1 MPWFKKNL
9 RQWLN
14 RFSLRACF
22 LTLFFSGYSK
32 KAPGTIGSLVALLL
46 GLPILIFSAN
56 TLFLAA
62 ILIGLIAIAQIDK
75 EEEESKIHDSSYIVI
90 DELVGMWLAMAISGL
105 SLAGV
110 ILSFIFFRIYDITKP
125 SLIGKIDKEV
135 KGGLGVVADD
145 ALAGVLAGLSVLL
158 AINILGFFNIKL

>member
-1 MPWFKKNL
+1 MDKFN
-9 RQWLN
+9 
-14 RFSLRACF
+14 LRACF

-56 TLFLAA
+56 TLFLGA
-62 ILIGLIAIAQIDK
+62 IFVGLIAITQIDK
-75 EEEESKIHDSSYIVI
+75 EEEESKVHDSSYIVI
-90 DELVGMWLAMAISGL
+90 DELVGMWIAMAISGL

-125 SLIGKIDKEV
+125 SLIGTIDKKV

-158 AINILGFFNIKL
+158 VINILGFFNIKF

>member
-1 MPWFKKNL
+1 MDK
-9 RQWLN
+9 
-14 RFSLRACF
+14 FSLRACF

-62 ILIGLIAIAQIDK
+62 VFIGLIAITQIDK
-75 EEEESKIHDSSYIVI
+75 EEEETKRHDSSYIVI

-110 ILSFIFFRIYDITKP
+110 VLSFIFFRIYDITKP

-145 ALAGVLAGLSVLL
+145 ALAGVLAGLSALL
-158 AINILGFFNIKL
+158 VIHILGFFNIKL

>member
-1 MPWFKKNL
+1 MDK
-9 RQWLN
+9 
-14 RFSLRACF
+14 FSLRACF

-46 GLPILIFSAN
+46 GLPVLAFSAN
-56 TLFLAA
+56 TLFLGAVF
-62 ILIGLIAIAQIDK
+62 IGLIAIAQIDK
-75 EEEESKIHDSSYIVI
+75 EEEETKRHDSSYIVI

-158 AINILGFFNIKL
+158 VIHILGFFNIKL

>member
-1 MPWFKKNL
+1 M
-9 RQWLN
+9 
-14 RFSLRACF
+14 
-22 LTLFFSGYSK
+22 
-32 KAPGTIGSLVALLL
+32 LL
-46 GLPILIFSAN
+46 GLPVLIFSAN
-56 TLFLAA
+56 TLFLGAVFV
-62 ILIGLIAIAQIDK
+62 GLIAITQIDK

-110 ILSFIFFRIYDITKP
+110 VLSFIFFRIYDITKP

-145 ALAGVLAGLSVLL
+145 ALAGVLAGLSALL
-158 AINILGFFNIKL
+158 VIHILGFFNIKL

>member
-1 MPWFKKNL
+1 M
-9 RQWLN
+9 
-14 RFSLRACF
+14 
-22 LTLFFSGYSK
+22 
-32 KAPGTIGSLVALLL
+32 LL

-56 TLFLAA
+56 TLFLGAVFV
-62 ILIGLIAIAQIDK
+62 GLIAITQIDK

-145 ALAGVLAGLSVLL
+145 ALAGVLAGLSALL
-158 AINILGFFNIKL
+158 VIHILGFFNIKL

>member
-1 MPWFKKNL
+1 MNK
-9 RQWLN
+9 
-14 RFSLRACF
+14 FSLRACF

-46 GLPILIFSAN
+46 GLPVLIFSAN

-62 ILIGLIAIAQIDK
+62 VLIGLIAIAQIDK

-110 ILSFIFFRIYDITKP
+110 ILSFIFFRFYDITKP

-158 AINILGFFNIKL
+158 VINILGFFNIKL

>member
-1 MPWFKKNL
+1 MNK
-9 RQWLN
+9 
-14 RFSLRACF
+14 FSLRACF

-62 ILIGLIAIAQIDK
+62 VLIGLIAIAQIDK

-158 AINILGFFNIKL
+158 IINILGFFNIKL

>member
-1 MPWFKKNL
+1 MDKFG
-9 RQWLN
+9 
-14 RFSLRACF
+14 LRACF

-46 GLPILIFSAN
+46 GLPVLIFSAN
-56 TLFLAA
+56 TLFLGAV
-62 ILIGLIAIAQIDK
+62 LIGLIAIAQIDK

-110 ILSFIFFRIYDITKP
+110 VLSFIFFRIYDITKP

-145 ALAGVLAGLSVLL
+145 ALAGVLAGLSALL
-158 AINILGFFNIKL
+158 VINILGFFNIKL

>member
-1 MPWFKKNL
+1 MDK
-9 RQWLN
+9 
-14 RFSLRACF
+14 FSLRACF

-56 TLFLAA
+56 TLFLGA
-62 ILIGLIAIAQIDK
+62 IFIGLIAIAQIDK
-75 EEEESKIHDSSYIVI
+75 EEEETKRHDSSYIVI

-110 ILSFIFFRIYDITKP
+110 VLSFIFFRIYDITKP
-125 SLIGKIDKEV
+125 SLIGRIDKEV

-145 ALAGVLAGLSVLL
+145 ALAGVLAGLSALL
-158 AINILGFFNIKL
+158 VINVLGFFNIKL

>member
-1 MPWFKKNL
+1 MDK
-9 RQWLN
+9 
-14 RFSLRACF
+14 FSLRTCF

-46 GLPILIFSAN
+46 GLPVLIFSAN
-56 TLFLAA
+56 TLFLGA
-62 ILIGLIAIAQIDK
+62 IFVGLIAIAQIDK
-75 EEEESKIHDSSYIVI
+75 EEEETKRHDSSYIVI

-110 ILSFIFFRIYDITKP
+110 VLSFIFFRIYDITKP

-145 ALAGVLAGLSVLL
+145 ALAGVLAGLSALL
-158 AINILGFFNIKL
+158 VINILGFFNIKL

>member
-1 MPWFKKNL
+1 MDKFG
-9 RQWLN
+9 
-14 RFSLRACF
+14 LRACF

-46 GLPILIFSAN
+46 GLPVLIFSAN

-62 ILIGLIAIAQIDK
+62 IFIGLIAIAQIDK

-110 ILSFIFFRIYDITKP
+110 VLSFIFFRIYDITKP

-145 ALAGVLAGLSVLL
+145 ALAGVLAGLSALL
-158 AINILGFFNIKL
+158 VINILGFFNIKL

>member
-1 MPWFKKNL
+1 M
-9 RQWLN
+9 
-14 RFSLRACF
+14 
-22 LTLFFSGYSK
+22 
-32 KAPGTIGSLVALLL
+32 ALLL

-110 ILSFIFFRIYDITKP
+110 VLSFIFFRIYDITKP

-158 AINILGFFNIKL
+158 VINILGFFNIKL

>member
-1 MPWFKKNL
+1 MDK
-9 RQWLN
+9 
-14 RFSLRACF
+14 FSLRMCF

-46 GLPILIFSAN
+46 GLPVLIFSAN
-56 TLFLAA
+56 TLFLGA
-62 ILIGLIAIAQIDK
+62 IFVGLIAITQIDK

-145 ALAGVLAGLSVLL
+145 ALAGVLAGLSALL
-158 AINILGFFNIKL
+158 VIHILGFFNIKL

>member
-1 MPWFKKNL
+1 MDK
-9 RQWLN
+9 
-14 RFSLRACF
+14 FSLRACF

-56 TLFLAA
+56 TLFLGAVFV
-62 ILIGLIAIAQIDK
+62 GLIAIAQIDK
-75 EEEESKIHDSSYIVI
+75 EEEETKRHDSSYIVI

-145 ALAGVLAGLSVLL
+145 ALAGVLAGLSALL
-158 AINILGFFNIKL
+158 VISVLGFFNIKF

>member
-1 MPWFKKNL
+1 M
-9 RQWLN
+9 
-14 RFSLRACF
+14 
-22 LTLFFSGYSK
+22 
-32 KAPGTIGSLVALLL
+32 LL
-46 GLPILIFSAN
+46 GLPVLIFSAN
-56 TLFLAA
+56 TLFLVA
-62 ILIGLIAIAQIDK
+62 IFIGLIAIAQIDK

>member
-1 MPWFKKNL
+1 MDK
-9 RQWLN
+9 
-14 RFSLRACF
+14 FSFRTCF

-62 ILIGLIAIAQIDK
+62 VLIGLIAIAQIDK

-145 ALAGVLAGLSVLL
+145 TLAGVLAGLSVLL
-158 AINILGFFNIKL
+158 IINILGFFNIKL

>member
-1 MPWFKKNL
+1 MDK
-9 RQWLN
+9 
-14 RFSLRACF
+14 FSLRACF

-56 TLFLAA
+56 TLFLGA
-62 ILIGLIAIAQIDK
+62 IFVGLIAIAQIDK
-75 EEEESKIHDSSYIVI
+75 EEEETKRHDSSYIVI

-105 SLAGV
+105 SLVGV
-110 ILSFIFFRIYDITKP
+110 VLSFIFFRIYDITKP

-145 ALAGVLAGLSVLL
+145 ALAGVLAGLSALL
-158 AINILGFFNIKL
+158 VIHILGFFNIKL

>member
-1 MPWFKKNL
+1 MDK
-9 RQWLN
+9 
-14 RFSLRACF
+14 FSLRACF

-46 GLPILIFSAN
+46 GLPVLIFSAN
-56 TLFLAA
+56 TLFLGA
-62 ILIGLIAIAQIDK
+62 IFIGLIAIAQIDK

-125 SLIGKIDKEV
+125 SFIGKIDKEV

>member
-1 MPWFKKNL
+1 M
-9 RQWLN
+9 
-14 RFSLRACF
+14 
-22 LTLFFSGYSK
+22 
-32 KAPGTIGSLVALLL
+32 LL

-62 ILIGLIAIAQIDK
+62 VLIGLIAIAQIDK

-110 ILSFIFFRIYDITKP
+110 VLSFIFFRIYDITKP

-158 AINILGFFNIKL
+158 VINILGFFNIKL

>member
-1 MPWFKKNL
+1 MDK
-9 RQWLN
+9 
-14 RFSLRACF
+14 FSLRVCF

-56 TLFLAA
+56 TLFLGAVFV
-62 ILIGLIAIAQIDK
+62 GLIAIAQIDK
-75 EEEESKIHDSSYIVI
+75 EEEETKRHDSSYIVI

-145 ALAGVLAGLSVLL
+145 ALAGILAGLSVLL
-158 AINILGFFNIKL
+158 VIHILGIFNIKL

>member
-1 MPWFKKNL
+1 M
-9 RQWLN
+9 
-14 RFSLRACF
+14 
-22 LTLFFSGYSK
+22 
-32 KAPGTIGSLVALLL
+32 LL

-56 TLFLAA
+56 TLFLGAVFV
-62 ILIGLIAIAQIDK
+62 GLIAIAQIDK

-110 ILSFIFFRIYDITKP
+110 VLSFIFFRIYDITKP

-145 ALAGVLAGLSVLL
+145 ALAGVLAGLSALL
-158 AINILGFFNIKL
+158 VINILGFFNIKL

>member
-1 MPWFKKNL
+1 MDK
-9 RQWLN
+9 
-14 RFSLRACF
+14 FSLRACF

-46 GLPILIFSAN
+46 GLPILAFSAN
-56 TLFLAA
+56 TLFLGA
-62 ILIGLIAIAQIDK
+62 IFVGLVAIAQIDK
-75 EEEESKIHDSSYIVI
+75 EEEETKRHDSSYIVI

-110 ILSFIFFRIYDITKP
+110 VLSFIFFRIYDITKP
-125 SLIGKIDKEV
+125 SFIGKIDKEV

-145 ALAGVLAGLSVLL
+145 ALAGVLAGLSALL
-158 AINILGFFNIKL
+158 VIHILGFFNIKL

>member
-1 MPWFKKNL
+1 MDK
-9 RQWLN
+9 
-14 RFSLRACF
+14 FSLRACF

-32 KAPGTIGSLVALLL
+32 KAPGTIGSLIALLL

-110 ILSFIFFRIYDITKP
+110 VLSFIFFRIYDITKP

-145 ALAGVLAGLSVLL
+145 ALAGVLAGLSTLL
-158 AINILGFFNIKL
+158 VINILGFFNIKL

>member
-1 MPWFKKNL
+1 MDK
-9 RQWLN
+9 
-14 RFSLRACF
+14 FSLRACF

-46 GLPILIFSAN
+46 GLPILVFSAN
-56 TLFLAA
+56 TLFLGAVFV
-62 ILIGLIAIAQIDK
+62 GLIAITQIDK
-75 EEEESKIHDSSYIVI
+75 EEEETKRHDSSYIVI

-110 ILSFIFFRIYDITKP
+110 VLSFIFFRIYDITKP

-145 ALAGVLAGLSVLL
+145 ALAGILAGLSALL
-158 AINILGFFNIKL
+158 VINVLGFFNIKL

>member
-1 MPWFKKNL
+1 MDK
-9 RQWLN
+9 
-14 RFSLRACF
+14 FSLRACF

-32 KAPGTIGSLVALLL
+32 KAPGTVGSLVALLL
-46 GLPILIFSAN
+46 GLPVLIFSAN

-125 SLIGKIDKEV
+125 SLIGKIDKEI

-145 ALAGVLAGLSVLL
+145 ALAGVLAGLSALL
-158 AINILGFFNIKL
+158 VINILGFFNIKL

>member
-1 MPWFKKNL
+1 MNKFN
-9 RQWLN
+9 
-14 RFSLRACF
+14 LRACF

-46 GLPILIFSAN
+46 GLPVLIFSAN
-56 TLFLAA
+56 TLFLVAV
-62 ILIGLIAIAQIDK
+62 LIGLIAIAQIDK

-110 ILSFIFFRIYDITKP
+110 VLSFIFFRIYDITKP

-145 ALAGVLAGLSVLL
+145 ALAGVLAGLSALL
-158 AINILGFFNIKL
+158 VIHILGIFNIKL

>member
-1 MPWFKKNL
+1 M
-9 RQWLN
+9 
-14 RFSLRACF
+14 
-22 LTLFFSGYSK
+22 
-32 KAPGTIGSLVALLL
+32 LL

-62 ILIGLIAIAQIDK
+62 VLIGLIAIAQIDK
-75 EEEESKIHDSSYIVI
+75 EEEESKVHDSSYIVI

-125 SLIGKIDKEV
+125 SFIGKIDKEV

-158 AINILGFFNIKL
+158 IINILGFFNIKL

>member
-1 MPWFKKNL
+1 MNK
-9 RQWLN
+9 
-14 RFSLRACF
+14 FSLRTCF

-46 GLPILIFSAN
+46 GLPVLIFSAN

-62 ILIGLIAIAQIDK
+62 VFIGLIAIAQIDK

-110 ILSFIFFRIYDITKP
+110 VLSFIFFRIYDITKP

-158 AINILGFFNIKL
+158 VINILGFFNIKL

>member
-1 MPWFKKNL
+1 M
-9 RQWLN
+9 
-14 RFSLRACF
+14 
-22 LTLFFSGYSK
+22 
-32 KAPGTIGSLVALLL
+32 LL

-62 ILIGLIAIAQIDK
+62 VLIGLIAIAQIDK

-125 SLIGKIDKEV
+125 SLIGKIDKEI

-145 ALAGVLAGLSVLL
+145 ALAGVLAGLSTLL
-158 AINILGFFNIKL
+158 VINILGFFNIKL

>member
-1 MPWFKKNL
+1 MNK
-9 RQWLN
+9 
-14 RFSLRACF
+14 FSLRMCF

-46 GLPILIFSAN
+46 GLPVLIFSAN

-62 ILIGLIAIAQIDK
+62 ILIGLIAIVQIDK

-110 ILSFIFFRIYDITKP
+110 VLSFIFFRIYDITKP
-125 SLIGKIDKEV
+125 SLIGKIDKEI

-158 AINILGFFNIKL
+158 IINILGFFNIKL

>member
-1 MPWFKKNL
+1 MNK
-9 RQWLN
+9 
-14 RFSLRACF
+14 FSLRACF

-110 ILSFIFFRIYDITKP
+110 VLSFIFFRIYDITKP

-158 AINILGFFNIKL
+158 VVNILGFFNIKL

>member
-1 MPWFKKNL
+1 MDK
-9 RQWLN
+9 
-14 RFSLRACF
+14 FSLRACF

-46 GLPILIFSAN
+46 GLPVLIFSAN
-56 TLFLAA
+56 TLFLGAVFV
-62 ILIGLIAIAQIDK
+62 GLIAIAQIDK

-125 SLIGKIDKEV
+125 SLIGKIDKEI

-145 ALAGVLAGLSVLL
+145 ALAGVLAGLSALL
-158 AINILGFFNIKL
+158 VIHILGFFNIKL

>member
-1 MPWFKKNL
+1 MNK
-9 RQWLN
+9 
-14 RFSLRACF
+14 FSLRACF

-46 GLPILIFSAN
+46 GLPVLIFSAN

-110 ILSFIFFRIYDITKP
+110 VLSFIFFRIYDITKP

-158 AINILGFFNIKL
+158 AIHILGFFNIKL

>member
-1 MPWFKKNL
+1 MDK
-9 RQWLN
+9 
-14 RFSLRACF
+14 FSLRACF

-46 GLPILIFSAN
+46 GLPVLAFSAN
-56 TLFLAA
+56 TLFLGAVFV
-62 ILIGLIAIAQIDK
+62 GLIAIAQIDK
-75 EEEESKIHDSSYIVI
+75 EEEETKRHDSSHIVI

-110 ILSFIFFRIYDITKP
+110 VLSFIFFRVYDITKP
-125 SLIGKIDKEV
+125 SLIGRIDKEV

-145 ALAGVLAGLSVLL
+145 ALAGVLAGLSALL
-158 AINILGFFNIKL
+158 VIHILGFFNIKL

>member
-1 MPWFKKNL
+1 MDK
-9 RQWLN
+9 
-14 RFSLRACF
+14 FSLRTCF

-46 GLPILIFSAN
+46 GLPVLIFSAN
-56 TLFLAA
+56 TLFLGAVF
-62 ILIGLIAIAQIDK
+62 IGLIAIAQIDK
-75 EEEESKIHDSSYIVI
+75 EEEETKRHDSSYIVI

-110 ILSFIFFRIYDITKP
+110 VLSFIFFRIYDITKP
-125 SLIGKIDKEV
+125 SLIGRIDKEV

-145 ALAGVLAGLSVLL
+145 ALAGVLAGLSALL
-158 AINILGFFNIKL
+158 VINILGFFNIKL

>member
-1 MPWFKKNL
+1 MDK
-9 RQWLN
+9 
-14 RFSLRACF
+14 FSLRTCF

-56 TLFLAA
+56 TLFLGAVFV
-62 ILIGLIAIAQIDK
+62 GLIAIAQIDK
-75 EEEESKIHDSSYIVI
+75 EEEETKRHDSSYIVI

-110 ILSFIFFRIYDITKP
+110 VLSFIFFRIYDITKP

-145 ALAGVLAGLSVLL
+145 ALAGVLAGLSALL
-158 AINILGFFNIKL
+158 VIYILGFFNIKL

>member
-1 MPWFKKNL
+1 MDK
-9 RQWLN
+9 
-14 RFSLRACF
+14 FSLRACF

-56 TLFLAA
+56 TLFLGA
-62 ILIGLIAIAQIDK
+62 IFVGLIAIAQIDK

-110 ILSFIFFRIYDITKP
+110 VLSFIFFRIYDITKP

-145 ALAGVLAGLSVLL
+145 ALAGVLAGLSALL
-158 AINILGFFNIKL
+158 VIHILGFFNIKL

>member
-1 MPWFKKNL
+1 MDK
-9 RQWLN
+9 
-14 RFSLRACF
+14 FSLRACF

-46 GLPILIFSAN
+46 GLPVLIFSAN
-56 TLFLAA
+56 TLFLGA
-62 ILIGLIAIAQIDK
+62 IFIGLIAITQIDK
-75 EEEESKIHDSSYIVI
+75 EEEETKRHDSSHIVI

-110 ILSFIFFRIYDITKP
+110 VLSFIFFRIYDITKP

-145 ALAGVLAGLSVLL
+145 ALAGVLAGLSALL
-158 AINILGFFNIKL
+158 VIHILEFFNIKL

>member
-1 MPWFKKNL
+1 MDK
-9 RQWLN
+9 
-14 RFSLRACF
+14 FSLRACF

-56 TLFLAA
+56 TLFLGA
-62 ILIGLIAIAQIDK
+62 IFIGLIAITQIDK
-75 EEEESKIHDSSYIVI
+75 EEEETKRHDSSYIVI

-110 ILSFIFFRIYDITKP
+110 VLSFIFFRIYDITKP
-125 SLIGKIDKEV
+125 SLIGKIDKEI

-145 ALAGVLAGLSVLL
+145 ALAGVLAGLSALL
-158 AINILGFFNIKL
+158 VIHILGFFNIKF